1 MHSMQNPFK
10 IILSILGLLLFF
22 SCEQHYYFLNK
33 VKVNTDEISLK
44 TVNRLPQQP
53 LNISINA
60 DSNDIVNNNTIAQ
73 KELSKNGFHVNTPKA
88 ISIKKY
94 PDNDAKI
101 KKIKNGKTTN
111 GDGDTNDNLTK
122 IIIGILFIVIGVI
135 LLLIGVLIFLTSE
148 GSSYGC
154 SPILS
159 IIFGIISLIFG
170 LGLAFINY

>member
-1 MHSMQNPFK
+1 MKNTLKTLPIVTF
-10 IILSILGLLLFF
+10 ILLLI

-33 VKVNTDEISLK
+33 VKVNTNEISLK
-44 TVNRLPQQP
+44 TVKRLPLQS
-53 LNISINA
+53 LNISKNT

-73 KELSKNGFHVNTPKA
+73 KVLSKNGFHVNTPKA
-88 ISIKKY
+88 ISIKKF

-101 KKIKNGKTTN
+101 KKIKIGKTTI
-111 GDGDTNDNLTK
+111 GEGDTNDNLTR
-122 IIIGILFIVIGVI
+122 IIIGILFIFIGLM
-135 LLLIGVLIFLTSE
+135 LLLIGALLFLTSE

-159 IIFGIISLIFG
+159 IIFGILSLIFG